1 MGAKYEPLRRELESA
16 PADEPVSFSFAEL
29 DALVGG
35 LPPGA
40 RADRTWW
47 GNTFNRSRA
56 QALSWMST
64 GRRVTEVRLG
74 KAVVFSPADAPTSA
88 PTPSGS
94 TSQKPGA
101 LRAAIPILDGARA
114 LAGALERAGYRTVLH
129 AVAAHSIFLDPATVA
144 QSEGK
149 ALFRIVRHMTRRGE
163 FGELDDGT
171 PVLFDD
177 NRGPTLAFLWA
188 AHRANRPTC
197 SSITSGAN
205 RRTLTPTPRCG
216 TCAPPRRSW
225 RRRRTAPTTRTS
237 SIFSATGRT
246 SSTDTCPQG
255 RRPLIL
261 RRTTGISNGLRALSR
276 STTSKLSFAVG
287 STPRPGPPPR
297 FRLDGSTGR
306 SAPSVSAAKLRALR
320 PEYSSWQK
328 RT

>member
-1 MGAKYEPLRRELESA
+1 MSAKYEPLRRELESA

-149 ALFRIVRHMTRRGE
+149 ALFRIVRDMTRRGK

-188 AHRANRPTC
+188 AQRAKGPDVQFNHVWGEPKNPDTYTALWNLCATPAFLAKTTDGANHPDVVNLLRHRAYELYGHLPAGEAPPNRPADYEDLEWP
-197 SSITSGAN
+197 TSPEPVDDLEGV
-205 RRTLTPTPRCG
+205 L
-216 TCAPPRRSW
+216 
-225 RRRRTAPTTRTS
+225 RRRLLAAP
-237 SIFSATGRT
+237 
-246 SSTDTCPQG
+246 
-255 RRPLIL
+255 
-261 RRTTGISNGLRALSR
+261 
-276 STTSKLSFAVG
+276 K
-287 STPRPGPPPR
+287 STPSISARRLGWAFSDRPDLSIP
-297 FRLDGSTGR
+297 D
-306 SAPSVSAAKLRALR
+306 A
-320 PEYSSWQK
+320 
-328 RT
+328 